1 MAFIGAINTGRFR
14 KEKKIT
20 TQVTPKNHFHTSLMP
35 FIKYLCLGS
44 S

>member
-1 MAFIGAINTGRFR
+1 MFMGAINTGRFR
-14 KEKKIT
+14 KKK
-20 TQVTPKNHFHTSLMP
+20 TQDTPKNHFHISLMP

>member
-1 MAFIGAINTGRFR
+1 MFMGAINTGRFR
-14 KEKKIT
+14 KKKSK
-20 TQVTPKNHFHTSLMP
+20 TQDTPKNHFHTSLMP